1 MRSVV
6 NPSDIGRWI
15 IHDFETLDSTSDQAR
30 RMVEAGGLR
39 LPFVVRTSRQT
50 KGRGRGSNT
59 WWSDEGSLTV
69 TLVLDPSVER
79 LDRDR
84 DALIALIGAYT
95 LLDVTWDL
103 VKVKPAVRWPNDVEA
118 GGRKLAGFLCERV
131 ETRDGPRILLGM
143 GVNIR
148 TRFEGSPQD
157 VLGLATSLEAIGWPD
172 GPALDPS
179 TLLHNFVG
187 MFDNYLAHSQASPA
201 EFSKNVNRH
210 DALLGQQVRV
220 LQGSTVVEGIG
231 RGINPDGSLRLER
244 DGGIVAIYG
253 GQVLR
258 S

>member
-1 MRSVV
+1 LKS
-6 NPSDIGRWI
+6 SHSGRWI
-15 IHDFETLDSTSDQAR
+15 IHDFDTLDSTSDQAR
-30 RMVEAGGLR
+30 RMVETGGFD

-50 KGRGRGSNT
+50 KGRGRGTNT

-69 TLVLDPSVER
+69 TLVLDPNAEG

-84 DALIALIGAYT
+84 DALVALIGAYS

-103 VKVKPAVRWPNDVEA
+103 VTVKPEVRWPNDVEC

-131 ETRDGPRILLGM
+131 ETRDGPRVLLGM

-148 TRFEGSPQD
+148 TRFEGSPEN
-157 VLGLATSLEAIGWPD
+157 VLGLATSLEAIAKPS

-179 TLLHNFVG
+179 ALLSHFLE
-187 MFDNYLAHSQASPA
+187 MFESYLASMLTNPD
-201 EFSKNVNRH
+201 EFAKDVSRH
-210 DALLGQQVRV
+210 DSLAGQKVRI

-244 DGGIVAIYG
+244 PEGIVAIYG

-258 S
+258 A